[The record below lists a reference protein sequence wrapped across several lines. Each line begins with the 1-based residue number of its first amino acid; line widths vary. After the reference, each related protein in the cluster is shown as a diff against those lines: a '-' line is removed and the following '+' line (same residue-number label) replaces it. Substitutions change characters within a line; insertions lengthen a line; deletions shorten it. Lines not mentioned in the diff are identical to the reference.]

1 MSNKRA
7 LWKLEDY
14 ATEIQKCDYII
25 QKTKNWKTRN
35 DFIKRKQ
42 RLNKE
47 LDEYHKLRGEN

>member
-14 ATEIQKCDYII
+14 ATEIEKCDYII

-47 LDEYHKLRGEN
+47 LAEYHKLRGEN